1 VERWVK
7 RDWAMWFASEGVPIV
22 MLHGVT
28 ANGQC
33 TCGVKND
40 RKHKAGKHPLRGW
53 GPRRPTTDVERI
65 KEAFRVYPDANYGY
79 LTASKVL
86 VIDIDAALGGWDSMA
101 ELQAEHG
108 PFAPSFRVL
117 TGAAD
122 SQGRRGEHW
131 LFANPGDVG
140 NPKLVSGGGIDVKG
154 GYYNGQR
161 ELVKP
166 GYVVGPYSRH
176 QSGRLYE
183 PDGTWRDLDH
193 LAPLPDWLHERL
205 RDAPVLDD
213 ADSFPDEEEGSSAAV
228 AALPHSVLRRL
239 GEDSSTQGE
248 RRSGQLYSLVAK
260 SMEEG
265 CTRALVRRAAWTHRP
280 SREKFGNDKERFDKD
295 VERIIAKVARAHGHA
310 GKMCAEVECPNR
322 RAPEPDAM
330 FVETIAEIRS
340 WVETSWWGGA
350 GGARRKSIMLQFL
363 EVAEGKVSLRV
374 HMAQLDLCRENSVWA
389 PKTIRR
395 DLKRLET
402 GDERR
407 LRVVRRG
414 RGRRATLYELLPPS
428 RSVASRNVPIPNHDR
443 SSTRAVVMYWDF
455 SRKNETYRDLLFRG
469 GLGHSGFAILTELAA
484 RPDATTALLAAE
496 TGLSY
501 SAAWTS
507 LGRLFKHGIVER
519 SGRGTSRN
527 PYVWT
532 LVEEP
537 ALTYALDK
545 AAKTLGVEGESARLA
560 ARIAD
565 QRRAWADLAARR
577 EREYAPHPAIEDA
590 LRNAMQW
597 GVGEDG
603 EDGEEGEESAYFR
616 PQTTVRVVDR
626 VTGEVLGTVA
636 AA

>member
-1 VERWVK
+1 MERWVK
-7 RDWAMWFASEGVPIV
+7 RDWALWFASEGVPIV

-33 TCGVKND
+33 TCGAKND
-40 RKHKAGKHPLRGW
+40 RSHKAGKHPLRGW
-53 GPRRPTTDVERI
+53 GPRKSTTDFERI
-65 KEAFRVYPDANYGY
+65 EEAFRVCPDANYGY

-86 VIDIDAALGGWDSMA
+86 VIDIDAALGGWGSMA
-101 ELQAEHG
+101 ELQAEQG
-108 PFAPSFRVL
+108 PFAPSYRVL
-117 TGAAD
+117 TGAVD

-140 NPKLVSGGGIDVKG
+140 NPKLVRGGGIDVKG
-154 GYYNGQR
+154 GYHNEQR

-166 GYVVGPYSRH
+166 GYVVGPYCRH

-183 PDGTWRDLDH
+183 PDGTWRDLDD

-205 RDAPVLDD
+205 RDAPALAGV
-213 ADSFPDEEEGSSAAV
+213 DSFPDDEEGSCEAV
-228 AALPHSVLRRL
+228 ATLPHSVLRRL

-248 RRSGQLYSLVAK
+248 QRSGQLYSLVAK

-295 VERIIAKVARAHGHA
+295 VERVIAKVACAHGHA
-310 GKMCAEVECPNR
+310 GRMCAEVECRNR
-322 RAPEPDAM
+322 RAPAPDAK

-340 WVETSWWGGA
+340 WVEASSWGGA

-363 EVAEGKVSLRV
+363 EVAERKGSLRV
-374 HMAQLDLCRENSVWA
+374 HMAELDLCRENSVWA

-402 GDERR
+402 GGERR

-414 RGRRATLYELLPPS
+414 RGRRATFYELLAPPG
-428 RSVASRNVPIPNHDR
+428 SVPSRNVLIPNHG
-443 SSTRAVVMYWDF
+443 SSTLPVVMYWDF
-455 SRKNETYRDLLFRG
+455 PRRNETYRDLLFRG
-469 GLGHSGFAILTELAA
+469 GLGHSGFAILRQLAA
-484 RPDATTALLAAE
+484 RPDATTAVLAAE

-507 LGRLFKHGIVER
+507 LGRLLKHGIVKR

-527 PYVWT
+527 PYVWR

-545 AAKTLGVEGESARLA
+545 AARTLGVEGESACLA

-565 QRRAWADLAARR
+565 RRRAWADLAAHR
-577 EREYAPHPAIEDA
+577 EREYAPHPAIDDA
-590 LRNAMQW
+590 LRDAMQW
-597 GVGEDG
+597 GVD
-603 EDGEEGEESAYFR
+603 EEGEESAYFR
-616 PQTTVRVVDR
+616 PQATVRVVDP
-626 VTGEVLGTVA
+626 VTDEVLGTVVA
-636 AA
+636 A

>member
-1 VERWVK
+1 LVVART
-7 RDWAMWFASEGVPIV
+7 P
-22 MLHGVT
+22 T
-28 ANGQC
+28 
-33 TCGVKND
+33 
-40 RKHKAGKHPLRGW
+40 
-53 GPRRPTTDVERI
+53 RR
-65 KEAFRVYPDANYGY
+65 
-79 LTASKVL
+79 
-86 VIDIDAALGGWDSMA
+86 
-101 ELQAEHG
+101 QA
-108 PFAPSFRVL
+108 
-117 TGAAD
+117 
-122 SQGRRGEHW
+122 
-131 LFANPGDVG
+131 
-140 NPKLVSGGGIDVKG
+140 SGGGPPPQIPRRTGQPLDVKR
-154 GYYNGQR
+154 GYYNERR

-176 QSGRLYE
+176 QSGLLYE
-183 PDGTWRDLDH
+183 PNGTWPDLDH

-205 RDAPVLDD
+205 SDAPALADV
-213 ADSFPDEEEGSSAAV
+213 DSFTDEEEGSAEAV
-228 AALPHSVLRRL
+228 ATLPHSVLRRL

-248 RRSGQLYSLVAK
+248 QRSGQLYSLVAT
-260 SMEEG
+260 SMEQG

-295 VERIIAKVARAHGHA
+295 VERIIAKVAYAHGHA

-322 RAPEPDAM
+322 RAPEPDAK
-330 FVETIAEIRS
+330 FVQTIAEIRS
-340 WVETSWWGGA
+340 WVEASSWGGA
-350 GGARRKSIMLQFL
+350 GGARRKSVMLQFL
-363 EVAEGKVSLRV
+363 EVAERKGSRCV
-374 HMAQLDLCRENSVWA
+374 HMAELDLCRENSVWA

-395 DLKRLET
+395 DLKRLGT

-414 RGRRATLYELLPPS
+414 RGRRATLYELLPPPS
-428 RSVASRNVPIPNHDR
+428 SVASRNVPIPNHG
-443 SSTRAVVMYWDF
+443 SSTLAVVIYWDF
-455 SRKNETYRDLLFRG
+455 SRRNETCRDLLFRG

-484 RPDATTALLAAE
+484 RPDATTAVLAAE

-507 LGRLFKHGIVER
+507 LGRLLKNGIVER

-527 PYVWT
+527 PYLWT

-545 AAKTLGVEGESARLA
+545 AARTLGVEGESARLA

-597 GVGEDG
+597 GVGEVG
-603 EDGEEGEESAYFR
+603 EDGEAGEESAYFR
-616 PQTTVRVVDR
+616 PQTTERVVDP
-626 VTGEVLGTVA
+626 VTGEVLGAVVA
-636 AA
+636 A